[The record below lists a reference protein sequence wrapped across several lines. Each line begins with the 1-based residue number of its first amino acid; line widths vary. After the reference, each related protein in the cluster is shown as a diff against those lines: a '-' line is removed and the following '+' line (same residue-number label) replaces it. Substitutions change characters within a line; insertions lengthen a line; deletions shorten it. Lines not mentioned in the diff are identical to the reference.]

1 MAERIN
7 NIQEGISDIFYIF
20 RNELKKV
27 MRDSGVMIF
36 FFLVPFG
43 YPLAYSFIYNN
54 ETVHDSKMVVV
65 DQDNSALSREFIRR
79 IDATPDVH
87 VVATCPDL
95 NAAKKM
101 LDEKKAY
108 GILTFPTT
116 FSKEIN
122 TGKQT
127 HVSLYSD
134 MSCLLYYKAFLL
146 STTEVSFDMGDEINL
161 RHSPVATVEQEK
173 ITTQPVPYESIALFN
188 PKNGFASFLVPA
200 ILMLVIQQTLILGIC
215 MLGGTARERNR
226 FHCLVPIS
234 KHFNG
239 TLRIILGKGLTYFL
253 LYGIVCLW
261 TLAIVPRLF
270 HLPQMGEPITI
281 VLFIIPYVVACI
293 CFAMTLS
300 GFMTSRESPMLIF
313 VFTSVLLLFISGVSW
328 PEEGMPLFWRILG
341 FIFPSTMGIQGFI
354 HINTEG
360 ATLNQVAWQYHTL
373 WLQAGI
379 YFITA
384 FIIYRYQIIRT
395 HRKLYTQYRYMKMQ
409 RMLRQEEQD

>member
-20 RNELKKV
+20 RDELKKV

-134 MSCLLYYKAFLL
+134 MSCLLYYKL
-146 STTEVSFDMGDEINL
+146 SIS
-161 RHSPVATVEQEK
+161 
-173 ITTQPVPYESIALFN
+173 TQS
-188 PKNGFASFLVPA
+188 
-200 ILMLVIQQTLILGIC
+200 
-215 MLGGTARERNR
+215 
-226 FHCLVPIS
+226 
-234 KHFNG
+234 
-239 TLRIILGKGLTYFL
+239 
-253 LYGIVCLW
+253 
-261 TLAIVPRLF
+261 
-270 HLPQMGEPITI
+270 
-281 VLFIIPYVVACI
+281 VV
-293 CFAMTLS
+293 
-300 GFMTSRESPMLIF
+300 
-313 VFTSVLLLFISGVSW
+313 
-328 PEEGMPLFWRILG
+328 
-341 FIFPSTMGIQGFI
+341 
-354 HINTEG
+354 
-360 ATLNQVAWQYHTL
+360 
-373 WLQAGI
+373 
-379 YFITA
+379 
-384 FIIYRYQIIRT
+384 
-395 HRKLYTQYRYMKMQ
+395 
-409 RMLRQEEQD
+409 